1 MNTLMTAI
9 QEIEWV
15 GISGGI
21 AALREEME
29 LCSSTDAKVLITA
42 DSGVDRA
49 LIARTIHDR
58 SARSRRRF
66 TRVNC
71 ADAPESVLEARLF
84 GQIAGCHSDAARSR
98 PGAIELADGGTIFL
112 NDIGDLPPRLQALL
126 LGYLETG
133 EVRRVGS
140 LDARPIN
147 ARIITATNRALSDRV
162 RSGWFREDLFY
173 RLNLIHIVVP
183 PLAERRE
190 DVPVIVEYLLDKLS
204 ATIAR
209 GPAAISPRA
218 MAMLRGYP
226 WPGNVREL
234 RIVLEK
240 LAAATAGEV
249 AEVDDLPARIRL
261 WQPGNAPVVASRSL
275 HGSRR

>member
-1 MNTLMTAI
+1 MTAI

-42 DSGVDRA
+42 DSGVDRS

-58 SARSRRRF
+58 SARSRRPF

-71 ADAPESVLEARLF
+71 ADAPDSVLEARLF
-84 GQIAGCHSDAARSR
+84 GQIAGCYSAARSR

-126 LGYLETG
+126 LGYIETG
-133 EVRRVGS
+133 DVRRVGS

-147 ARIITATNRALSDRV
+147 ARIITATSRTLSDRV

-204 ATIAR
+204 TTIAR
-209 GPAAISPRA
+209 RPPAISPRA

-234 RIVLEK
+234 RTVLEK
-240 LAAATAGEV
+240 LAAATDGEV

-261 WQPGNAPVVASRSL
+261 WQPGSAPVAASRSL
-275 HGSRR
+275 HGTRR

>member
-1 MNTLMTAI
+1 MRGM
-9 QEIEWV
+9 QEIEWIGV
-15 GISGGI
+15 SGGV
-21 AALREEME
+21 AALRDEME
-29 LCSSTDAKVLITA
+29 LCSRTDAKVLITA

-58 SARSRRRF
+58 SVRSARRF

-71 ADAPESVLEARLF
+71 ADASESVLEARIF
-84 GQIAGCHSDAARSR
+84 GQSAGRHSEPARSR
-98 PGAIELADGGTIFL
+98 AGAIELAHGGTVFL
-112 NDIGDLPPRLQALL
+112 NEVGDLSPRLQALL

-133 EVRRVGS
+133 DVRRVGS
-140 LDARPIN
+140 VDARAVN
-147 ARIITATNRALSDRV
+147 ARVIAATSRTLADRV

-190 DVPVIVEYLLDKLS
+190 DVPVIVEYLLHKLS
-204 ATIAR
+204 SVAR
-209 GPAAISPRA
+209 RPPAISPRA
-218 MAMLRGYP
+218 MALLSGYP

-234 RIVLEK
+234 RLVLEK
-240 LAAATAGEV
+240 LAAATHGDV
-249 AEVDDLPARIRL
+249 AEADDLPARIRL
-261 WQPGNAPVVASRSL
+261 WQPGTAVAPSRPL

>member
-1 MNTLMTAI
+1 MRGI
-9 QEIEWV
+9 QEIEWI
-15 GISGGI
+15 GNSGGI
-21 AALREEME
+21 AALRDEME
-29 LCSSTDAKVLITA
+29 LCSTTDAKVLITA

-58 SARSRRRF
+58 SARAARRF

-71 ADAPESVLEARLF
+71 ADAAESVLETRLF
-84 GQIAGCHSDAARSR
+84 GQCAGCHSDASRSR
-98 PGAIELADGGTIFL
+98 AGAIELADGGTVFL
-112 NDIGDLPPRLQALL
+112 NEVGDLPPRLQALL

-140 LDARPIN
+140 VEPRAVN
-147 ARIITATNRALSDRV
+147 ARIIAATSRTLAHRV

-173 RLNLIHIVVP
+173 RLNLIHMIVP

-204 ATIAR
+204 ATVAR
-209 GPAAISPRA
+209 RPAISARA

-234 RIVLEK
+234 RVVLEK
-240 LAAATAGEV
+240 LAAATDGEV

-261 WQPGNAPVVASRSL
+261 WQPRNAAVAPSRPL